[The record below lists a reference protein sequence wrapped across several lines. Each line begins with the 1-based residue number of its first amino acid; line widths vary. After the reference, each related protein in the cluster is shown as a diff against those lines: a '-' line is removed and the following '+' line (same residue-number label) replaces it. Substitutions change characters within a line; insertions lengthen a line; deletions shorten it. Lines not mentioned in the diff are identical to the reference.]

1 MILFLGTLSS
11 AAFSESA
18 VNSWSGRELVKT
30 CIFMFYKYKIK
41 QTYWIKQK
49 KALQYEGLVRI

>member
-30 CIFMFYKYKIK
+30 CICMIYKYKVSAFDLK
-41 QTYWIKQK
+41 AQK
-49 KALQYEGLVRI
+49 KALQFEGLVRI